1 MDQDLLQKLGKKEIT
16 KQQLF
21 EAVESDFDL
30 VPIVI
35 EGVSSSK
42 ASIRYGCAK
51 VLMDLS
57 ARHPEKLYPHMD
69 FFISLLESKH
79 RILIW
84 NAMTIIANL
93 CPVDAEKKFEA
104 IFNKYY
110 SFLSDEYMV
119 TVANV
124 VANSAKIA
132 LAKPHL
138 VPKIADQLL
147 SVEKISTSPH
157 LTCEC
162 RRVIAQHAVKSF
174 DQFFDKLDSDRKKK
188 VIFFVR
194 KQVHTSR
201 TSLKKEA
208 ELFLKH
214 WNPGERI
221 FPKG

>member
-1 MDQDLLQKLGKKEIT
+1 MDQDLLQKLGKKEIK
-16 KQQLF
+16 KQQLS

-30 VPIVI
+30 VPVVI

-57 ARHPEKLYPHMD
+57 ARHPEKIYPHMD

-84 NAMTIIANL
+84 NALAIIANL
-93 CPVDAEKKFEA
+93 CPVDAENKFEA

-124 VANSAKIA
+124 VANSAQIA

-157 LTCEC
+157 LTREC

-174 DQFFDKLDSDRKKK
+174 DQFFDKLDSDRKTK
-188 VIFFVR
+188 VISFVR

-214 WNPGERI
+214 WNPG
-221 FPKG
+221 

>member
-1 MDQDLLQKLGKKEIT
+1 MDQDLLQKLGKREIT

-42 ASIRYGCAK
+42 ASIKYGCAK

-57 ARHPEKLYPHMD
+57 VRHPEKIYPHMD

-84 NAMTIIANL
+84 NAVTIIANL
-93 CPVDAEKKFEA
+93 CPVDAENKFEA

-124 VANSAKIA
+124 VANSAQIA

-147 SVEKISTSPH
+147 SVEKISISPH
-157 LTCEC
+157 LTSEC
-162 RRVIAQHAVKSF
+162 RRVIAQHAVKSL
-174 DQFFDKLDSDRKKK
+174 DQFFDKLDSDRKTK
-188 VIFFVR
+188 VISFVR

-214 WNPGERI
+214 WNPG
-221 FPKG
+221 